1 VGNIE
6 MKIKIF
12 LLSLV
17 VLAALVWIA
26 YNNYFKYRN
35 AVHIAFVGPLS
46 GEGAAAG
53 KLMTQA
59 IQLYFD
65 YINQRGGI
73 NGKQIILQEFD
84 DQNDPQQARQ
94 QALNIV
100 KSEEQFMAVIGHW
113 YSSASISGGKVY
125 QTHQIP
131 AITPGSS
138 NIKVTQG
145 NPWYFRNI
153 YNDKATSRFL
163 AHYIKKVFKQD
174 QVTIIHETADYG
186 SYIAETFAQEAKSI
200 DITIK
205 NNWQYRNQDK
215 NLDAVFQQFIEQLQ
229 LDKDKA
235 GIILLAMQASEGV
248 KFVKLIKEAGI
259 KIPLI
264 GASSFSEE
272 TFRNGF
278 DTEPIERENPGYY
291 TNDIYVATPLLFDT
305 ANEKAQ
311 LFLDAYKEQYNE
323 EPDWSA
329 AYAYDTAMVL
339 VEAMKQANLKGVPN
353 SLAADRKKLRDTLA
367 SFTNIHDAVKG
378 VTGFNYFDNY
388 RDAQKLVSLGVYKQK
403 NLVSALTQ
411 FHVLR
416 NPDEIV
422 DIQQALRD
430 EQILTM
436 DNRYMYKTHVVY
448 VGIKVHEISHI
459 DMKQL
464 VYHLDFKLWFRFL
477 QSDLKPTD
485 IQFTNAVDPQKLNA
499 QLAKSLE
506 DCKVTLDKIVY
517 CVYRIKGDFRAD
529 FLTNYY
535 SYKKHVVGISF
546 RHRTLTRN
554 NLIYV
559 TDMLGMGLNQE
570 QSLAQYLTKTHVLG
584 PAEGWLIDRVWFFPD
599 VAKEFS
605 AGDPQH
611 LNAAEGIVEYSRFN
625 AAIQLKQDQLT
636 LRGSIPYKYAHD
648 IMILSGTL
656 FLFFAVAASSK
667 KKLSKYLW
675 FFQVVFAFLWL
686 LSGEII
692 FADWLAQKTNPYQMK
707 HIIRTFDILWWLIP
721 AFLVN
726 EALERFIW
734 RPIQETVGA
743 IPNIIRHFFALFI
756 YLLAIVG
763 ITVFVYEQQFTSLLA
778 TSSVLAMIVGLAI
791 QINISNVFSGIVIN
805 MDRPFRMGDWI
816 KIGEF
821 EEGEVIDINWR
832 ATRLKGRNG
841 CMTSIPNA
849 QAAEAA
855 ITNFYYPQKI
865 YWLWPTVYV
874 HPKHPPFRVKKI
886 LQDALLS
893 ADKILQ
899 DPKPVVIFTGINEW
913 AATYWIVFGADDYG
927 DKYFILESVWTR
939 VWFHLNRANIA
950 PAVMRQEIYIFKG
963 ENYSDPAPSSKT
975 PPFEPPK
982 ATWRSAPFTS
992 PHSLVKQG

>member
-1 VGNIE
+1 
-6 MKIKIF
+6 MKIKFF
-12 LLSLV
+12 LLSIV
-17 VLAALVWIA
+17 VLVALGWIA

-35 AVHIAFVGPLS
+35 ALSIAFVGPLS

-53 KLMTQA
+53 KLMIQA

-73 NGKQIILQEFD
+73 NGKQIILQAFD
-84 DQNDPQQARQ
+84 DQNDPEQAKQR
-94 QALNIV
+94 ALEIV
-100 KSEEQFMAVIGHW
+100 KSKDNFIAVIGHW
-113 YSSASISGGKVY
+113 YSSASISGGKIY
-125 QTHQIP
+125 QAHQIP

-138 NIKVTQG
+138 HIKVTQG

-153 YNDKATSRFL
+153 YNDKATSLFL
-163 AHYIKKVFKQD
+163 AHYIKKVFKQN

-186 SYIAETFAQEAKSI
+186 SYLAETFAKKAQSLA
-200 DITIK
+200 ITIE
-205 NNWQYRNQDK
+205 NNWQYHNQDK
-215 NLDAVFQQFIEQLQ
+215 NLDAVFQQFVERLKAI
-229 LDKDKA
+229 KDKA

-248 KFVKLIKEAGI
+248 KLVKLIKEAGI
-259 KIPLI
+259 KTPLI

-278 DTEPIERENPGYY
+278 DANPIERENPGYY

-305 ANEKAQ
+305 ANEQAQ
-311 LFLDAYKEQYNE
+311 LFFEAYKEQYDE

-339 VEAMKQANLKGVPN
+339 VEAMKRANLKGVLN
-353 SLAADRKKLRDTLA
+353 SLAADRKELRDTLA
-367 SFTNIHDAVKG
+367 RFTNIHDAVKG
-378 VTGFNYFDNY
+378 VTGFNYFDDH

-411 FHVLR
+411 FHVMR
-416 NPDEIV
+416 NPNEIA
-422 DIQQALRD
+422 DIQQAIQN
-430 EQILTM
+430 EQVLVI

-448 VGIKVHEISHI
+448 AGIKVHEISHI

-464 VYHLDFKLWFRFL
+464 VYNLDFKLWFRFL
-477 QSDLKPTD
+477 KGDFNPTD
-485 IQFTNAVDPQKLNA
+485 IQFTNAVDPQKLNL
-499 QLAKSLE
+499 QLAKPLE
-506 DCKVTLDKIVY
+506 DCKETLDKIVY
-517 CVYRIKGDFRAD
+517 CVYRIRGDFHAD
-529 FLTNYY
+529 FLANYY
-535 SYKKHVVGISF
+535 SYKKHVVGIGF

-570 QSLAQYLTKTHVLG
+570 KSLAQYLSKTHVLG

-599 VAKEFS
+599 IAKEYS

-611 LNAAEGIVEYSRFN
+611 LNAPEGIVEYSRFN
-625 AAIQLKQDQLT
+625 AAIQLKQDQFS

-648 IMILSGTL
+648 TMILSGAL
-656 FLFFAVAASSK
+656 FLFLAVAASSK
-667 KKLSKYLW
+667 KKLSKYIW
-675 FFQVVFAFLWL
+675 FFQVIFAFLWL
-686 LSGEII
+686 LSGEMI

-721 AFLVN
+721 AFLIT

-734 RPIQETVGA
+734 TPIQEKVGP

-763 ITVFVYEQQFTSLLA
+763 ITVFVYERQFTSLLA
-778 TSSVLAMIVGLAI
+778 TSSVLAMIVGLAV

-805 MDRPFRMGDWI
+805 MDHPFRIGDWI
-816 KIGEF
+816 KIGKF
-821 EEGEVIDINWR
+821 DEGEVIDINWR
-832 ATRLKGRNG
+832 ATRLKRRDG
-841 CMTSIPNA
+841 CMLSIPNS

-855 ITNFYYPQKI
+855 IVNFYYPQKV

-874 HPKHPPFRVKKI
+874 HPKYPPFRVKKI

-893 ADKILQ
+893 ADKILH
-899 DPKPVVIFTGINEW
+899 DPEPIVIFTGINEW
-913 AATYWIVFGADDYG
+913 AATYWIAFCADNYA
-927 DKYFILESVWTR
+927 DKYFILESIWTR
-939 VWFHLNRANIA
+939 VWFHLNRADIA

-963 ENYSDPAPSSKT
+963 EKKNDEAFTGKT
-975 PPFEPPK
+975 PPFEQPEE
-982 ATWRSAPFTS
+982 TFRSAAPFLSTR
-992 PHSLVKQG
+992 SLVNQG